1 MKKITSVNV
10 VTQTDMTVFYKD
22 IEGISAMIEN
32 NGSEVEIQYQFHWL
46 LFSISYRKKR
56 GLSND

>member
-32 NGSEVEIQYQFHWL
+32 NGSEVEIQYQFHNGYYSAL
-46 LFSISYRKKR
+46 VIGRKE
-56 GLSND
+56 D